1 MNTFSKFNK
10 TLTEQQKT
18 VISAIR
24 NSTLCP
30 NKYPEPVNGIYY
42 AKLDRLEVAPK
53 KSTGFP
59 CFYMTMKLTEG
70 AEAETKAFME
80 KWPGT
85 GNPKIFRTLSLY
97 GTKDDAKCIGSAIG
111 LASKL
116 HEDTEILFSGDFD
129 QLAADLEA
137 LRKKID
143 NSYAYLI
150 EYSREDFNHI
160 RILKILRSNVDEQEL
175 TQEPAQQTAMSV
187 TVSNPGYPQQAHPQQ
202 FNRYP
207 QQNYPQQSNGYPQ
220 QNYPQ
225 QSNKYNGYPQFDGQ
239 GFLPMD
245 EPDAMQ
251 KPTSF
256 PPPLKIG
263 INLDDDEEF
272 PFS

>member
-53 KSTGFP
+53 KGTDFP
-59 CFYMTMKLTEG
+59 CFYMTMKLIEG

-116 HEDTEILFSGDFD
+116 HEDTEILFSGDYD
-129 QLAADLEA
+129 QLVADLET

-160 RILKILRSNVDEQEL
+160 RILEILRNTIDGQES
-175 TQEPAQQTAMSV
+175 TQEPAQQTAIPV
-187 TVSNPGYPQQAHPQQ
+187 TVSNPGCPQQGHPQQ
-202 FNRYP
+202 TNG
-207 QQNYPQQSNGYPQ
+207 YPQQSNGYPQ

-225 QSNKYNGYPQFDGQ
+225 QSNEYNGYPQFDGQ

-245 EPDAMQ
+245 EPGAMQ

-256 PPPLKIG
+256 PYPPKIG